1 MNENSL
7 ADVIILARG
16 GGSLEDLWPFNE
28 EIVARSIY
36 DSKIPV
42 ISAVGHETD
51 FSISDFVADLRAPT
65 PSAAAEL
72 AVPNIA
78 DVVYTISTYQ
88 NRYRVALKRRLE
100 LMKLRY
106 EKCMTR
112 RVFKEPLQKINEKS
126 ISLDMLVKSIQNSIN
141 NRITKSKADAVKL
154 IAKLDALSPLKTLTR
169 GYSIAEKDGRV
180 VSKLDDANLN
190 DVLELRLID
199 GKLKTKVLEKIK

>member
-1 MNENSL
+1 M
-7 ADVIILARG
+7 
-16 GGSLEDLWPFNE
+16 PFNE
-28 EIVARSIY
+28 EIVARAIY
-36 DSKIPV
+36 DSELPI

-51 FSISDFVADLRAPT
+51 FTIADFVADLRAPT

-100 LMKLRY
+100 LMKMRY

-112 RVFKEPLQKINEKS
+112 RVFKEPLQKLNEKS
-126 ISLDMLVKSIQNSIN
+126 INLDMLVKSIQNSITN
-141 NRITKSKADAVKL
+141 KLTKSKAESIKL

-169 GYSIAEKDGRV
+169 GYSIAEKDGKV
-180 VSKLDDANLN
+180 VSKIN
-190 DVLELRLID
+190 DVNVNDELELRLID
-199 GKLKTKVLEKIK
+199 GKVKTRVIETIKS